1 MASIHTGKKAFT
13 IIEVLAVF
21 AVILL
26 LVSIVGV
33 SVANMVTNAR
43 RQSAISGI
51 ESLFRATQT
60 AALATSRERRVVL
73 RVTYPNLGNA
83 KLGVIYEGQPKV
95 DYWVERKKNDSL
107 NTWEG
112 NYTEPL
118 DEAQSLP
125 AGVTLVDI
133 DGGMI
138 IPRNPTEARV
148 NSDNTFSYFI
158 SFVFSADGQI
168 TTIQGRTR
176 KSDQLRPPD
185 GDRPVIKNPVLHFM
199 YDGTTVRMAGVDP
212 PASDYDYLRKIESIG
227 IPAWDAAL
235 NTDPASLAS
244 TRSELLNLFGP
255 NADPNHQYAGRSQV
269 LSLYLLRITGMVAAF
284 DYGIFD
290 PWPRLPL
297 PDDIKAGI

>member
-1 MASIHTGKKAFT
+1 MTSIHTGKKGFT

-21 AVILL
+21 AVILI
-26 LVSIVGV
+26 LVSVVGV
-33 SVANMVTNAR
+33 SVTNMVANAR

-83 KLGVIYEGQPKV
+83 KLGVIYEGNPRV
-95 DYWVERKKNDSL
+95 DYWVERKRNDSL
-107 NTWEG
+107 SSWEG

-118 DEAQSLP
+118 DEAQNLP
-125 AGVTLVDI
+125 AGVTLIDI

-138 IPRNPTEARV
+138 IPRNPTEARL
-148 NSDNTFSYFI
+148 NSDNTYSFFI

-176 KSDQLRPPD
+176 KSDQLRAPD
-185 GDRPVIKNPVLHFM
+185 GDRPVITNPALHFM
-199 YDGTTVRMAGVDP
+199 YDGTTINMSGVNP
-212 PASDYDYLRKIESIG
+212 SAAEYDYLREIEAIG
-227 IPAWDAAL
+227 IPAWDAKL
-235 NTDPASLAS
+235 NAPGAVLSVS
-244 TRSELLNLFGP
+244 SKIEGLFGP
-255 NADPNHQYAGRSQV
+255 NAHQNHQFAGRSQV
-269 LSLYLLRITGMVAAF
+269 LTLYLLRITGMVAAF
-284 DYGIFD
+284 EYGIFP

-297 PDDIKAGI
+297 PDDFKAGT